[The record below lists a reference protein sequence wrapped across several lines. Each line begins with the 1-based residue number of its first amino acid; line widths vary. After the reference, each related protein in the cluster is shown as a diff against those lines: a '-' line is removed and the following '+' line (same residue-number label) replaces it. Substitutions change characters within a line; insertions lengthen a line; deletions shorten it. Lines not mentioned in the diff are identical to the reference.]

1 MNLKPFVVL
10 LAVVAL
16 CHAFPVS
23 GWSAEPAG
31 KIDLRQHAPEIR
43 ALLLRSTP
51 IGASTDGVLAFVGK
65 HLPAD
70 ADRAVKLSD
79 GPVAAPEKTKPR
91 GAKFL
96 RVYLGEYY
104 DHPEVVFLT
113 APILM
118 ERQVRA
124 IWIFDAR
131 NRLLDLVVEKK
142 TGTY

>member
-1 MNLKPFVVL
+1 M
-10 LAVVAL
+10 
-16 CHAFPVS
+16 
-23 GWSAEPAG
+23 
-31 KIDLRQHAPEIR
+31 
-43 ALLLRSTP
+43 RS
-51 IGASTDGVLAFVGK
+51 
-65 HLPAD
+65 
-70 ADRAVKLSD
+70 RW
-79 GPVAAPEKTKPR
+79 PEKTKPR